1 MVLVISEIL
10 SVKGLILPDILKK
23 LNQQVRALSYI
34 SHRFKSRSGFDI
46 HSPFVYQFYSKILN
60 DRSFHDEFGTI
71 EKLRSQLLKNRSVF
85 EMTDLGSLGN
95 EELSGNKNISVREV
109 IRNSSVEPVYGRFL
123 FRMARYFKPSVT
135 LELGTSLG
143 LSTLYLAM
151 GNPQGHVTTVEGCPK
166 TSEIAAKNFDIL
178 GLTNID
184 QITGPFEEVLPD
196 LLKKIGEI
204 GLIFIDGNHRK
215 EPVIHYFYQCLQHI
229 HDDSVIIFDDIH
241 WSKEMEEAWK
251 VIREH
256 PSVTITIDLF
266 RMGLVFFK
274 EGLSKEDFI
283 LHF

>member
-1 MVLVISEIL
+1 M
-10 SVKGLILPDILKK
+10 
-23 LNQQVRALSYI
+23 RALRYI
-34 SHRFKSRSGFDI
+34 SHRFKSRSGFEI

-60 DRSFHDEFGTI
+60 DKSFHDEFRTI
-71 EKLRSQLLKNRSVF
+71 EGLRSQLLKNRSVI
-85 EMTDLGSLGN
+85 EMTDLGSLSN
-95 EELSGNKNISVREV
+95 EKQSINKNISVRDV
-109 IRNSSVEPVYGRFL
+109 IKNSSVSPVYGRFL
-123 FRMARYFKPSVT
+123 FRMARHLKPSAI

-143 LSTLYLAM
+143 ISTIYLAM
-151 GNPQGHVTTVEGCPK
+151 GLPQGHITTIEGCPR
-166 TSEIAAKNFDIL
+166 TAELAANNFNIL

-184 QITGPFEEVLPD
+184 LITGSFEKKLPD
-196 LLKKIGEI
+196 LLEHLAKID
-204 GLIFIDGNHRK
+204 LVFIDGNHRK
-215 EPVIHYFYQCLQHI
+215 EPVLHYFYQCLQHI

>member
-1 MVLVISEIL
+1 M
-10 SVKGLILPDILKK
+10 
-23 LNQQVRALSYI
+23 RALQYI
-34 SHRFKSRSGFDI
+34 SHRIKSKSGFEI
-46 HSPFVYQFYSKILN
+46 HSPFVFQFYSKILN
-60 DRSFHDEFGTI
+60 DRSFHDEYRTI
-71 EKLRSQLLKNRSVF
+71 EGLRSHLLRNRSVF

-95 EELSGNKNISVREV
+95 EMQSGNKHISVRDV
-109 IRNSSVEPVYGRFL
+109 IKNSSVRPVYGRFL
-123 FRMARYFKPSVT
+123 FRMARYLKPSCI

-143 LSTLYLAM
+143 ISTIYLAM
-151 GNPQGHVTTVEGCPK
+151 GYPQGHITTIEGCPR
-166 TSEIAAKNFDIL
+166 TAEMAAKNFNL
-178 GLTNID
+178 MGLTNID
-184 QITGPFEEVLPD
+184 QIIGPFEKDLPD
-196 LLKKIGEI
+196 LLEHLGKIG
-204 GLIFIDGNHRK
+204 LVFIDGNHRK
-215 EPVIHYFYQCLQHI
+215 EPVLHYFYQCLQHI